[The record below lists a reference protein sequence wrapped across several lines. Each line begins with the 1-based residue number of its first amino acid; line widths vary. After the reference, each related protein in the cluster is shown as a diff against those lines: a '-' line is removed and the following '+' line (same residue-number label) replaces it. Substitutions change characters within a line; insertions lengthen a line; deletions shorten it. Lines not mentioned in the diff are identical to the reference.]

1 MADISPQAFYNR
13 TYGKMF
19 DVDGFPAYNKYQC
32 WDGMAECCRANNVPL
47 AVIYCGNTGYAQ
59 DIWDRRKYSNILNY
73 FDEVEAPDFKN
84 GDWVIFPFS
93 YHMTPKSHVCMY
105 WNGQAYGQN
114 QGGKKYFNLADWLD
128 FNYALG
134 GFRLKQWETVNTLR
148 IGSGS
153 VLYDQFAGQDI
164 QIRGFADGHK
174 ITLISAKTNG
184 KVNGNDVQLIENIDD
199 ADHVYYSKLNANR
212 WIMSTGQALG
222 VRCGVNE
229 WNVPRQGAFYY
240 YALKKD
246 GTTEIG
252 LDRDFWYTPL
262 EVEFACS
269 PDVIL
274 MYHGQDKMLY
284 SPEVVG
290 TKERANVQSLLIRT
304 KERFATALVKGRL
317 TPAQC
322 LAWAKSIDGIQDVV
336 MMDSGGSSCQQI
348 GYAVTYATPEHRK
361 ISNAIAEYSYKL
373 KAVKTDEAPVAEP
386 VLEPIEEPKEA
397 NEEVIAETEERP
409 VLPLSGG
416 GSGQY
421 AVTRQKGMNMTL
433 NNKTYDVLKWLC
445 LICLPALAFFVAQY
459 GDILGMNNPDV
470 ISKLINGVA
479 TLLGTLIGVSTAA
492 YNRGS
497 NNE

>member
-32 WDGMAECCRANNVPL
+32 WDGMAECCRSNNVPL

-114 QGGKKYFNLADWLD
+114 QGGKKYFHLADYLD
-128 FNYALG
+128 FNCALG

-184 KVNGNDVQLIENIDD
+184 KVNGNDVQLIANIDD

-222 VRCGVNE
+222 VRCGANE

-240 YALKKD
+240 YCLKKD

-262 EVEFACS
+262 DVEFACS

-274 MYHGQDKMLY
+274 MYHGIDKMLF

-322 LAWAKSIDGIQDVV
+322 LAWAKSIDGVQDVV

-348 GYAVTYATPEHRK
+348 GYAVTYATGEHRK
-361 ISNAIAEYSYKL
+361 ISNAIAEYSYKI
-373 KAVKTDEAPVAEP
+373 KAVKTDEEP
-386 VLEPIEEPKEA
+386 VLEPSETIEEI
-397 NEEVIAETEERP
+397 NEEVTEEVEEAP
-409 VLPLSGG
+409 VLPLNGG

-421 AVTRQKGMNMTL
+421 AVTRQKENNMTL
-433 NNKTYDVLKWLC
+433 SNKTYDVLKWLC
-445 LICLPALAFFVAQY
+445 LICLPALAFFIAQY

-470 ISKLINGVA
+470 ISKLINGIA